1 MAEASQDSRPSDGK
15 RGATPNARRYPR
27 TDPAKFTHIAD
38 RWPRRC
44 AQGRRGGAASNG
56 GRLAMKRATSS
67 PLAKD
72 AASLSIFAEIARLI
86 AGPDTPQWLATHFK
100 RWASSLMLD
109 RFVESA
115 LQEAAMGK
123 SSDPHL
129 ESGARLQKAEARWWP
144 VRHGRFTYAGRRE
157 EVPGGWSA
165 GPKAATVNGRRS
177 AREREGGRHCRHR
190 RPDFCAHCRLS
201 MSMTKPNKVVER
213 ACISHIARDRVATS
227 KSR

>member
-38 RWPRRC
+38 RWPRCC

-86 AGPDTPQWLATHFK
+86 AGPDTPQRLATHFK
-100 RWASSLMLD
+100 RWASSLNWI
-109 RFVESA
+109 
-115 LQEAAMGK
+115 G
-123 SSDPHL
+123 SS
-129 ESGARLQKAEARWWP
+129 SR
-144 VRHGRFTYAGRRE
+144 Y
-157 EVPGGWSA
+157 
-165 GPKAATVNGRRS
+165 
-177 AREREGGRHCRHR
+177 CR
-190 RPDFCAHCRLS
+190 RPRWVGQAIR
-201 MSMTKPNKVVER
+201 
-213 ACISHIARDRVATS
+213 ISSREQGS
-227 KSR
+227 KSRGSMVAGQARSIHVRWPS

>member
-86 AGPDTPQWLATHFK
+86 AGPDTSQWLPTHFK

-115 LQEAAMGK
+115 L
-123 SSDPHL
+123 
-129 ESGARLQKAEARWWP
+129 R
-144 VRHGRFTYAGRRE
+144 
-157 EVPGGWSA
+157 
-165 GPKAATVNGRRS
+165 
-177 AREREGGRHCRHR
+177 R
-190 RPDFCAHCRLS
+190 RPRWVGQAIR
-201 MSMTKPNKVVER
+201 
-213 ACISHIARDRVATS
+213 ISNREQGS
-227 KSR
+227 KSRGPMVAGQARSIHARWPL

>member
-15 RGATPNARRYPR
+15 RGATPNAGRYPR

-115 LQEAAMGK
+115 LQEAAMGG

-129 ESGARLQKAEARWWP
+129 ESGARLKKPRPDGGRSGTVDSRTLAV
-144 VRHGRFTYAGRRE
+144 VRKCRE
-157 EVPGGWSA
+157 DGLR
-165 GPKAATVNGRRS
+165 GPKPPLSMDAARLGS
-177 AREREGGRHCRHR
+177 AEGGRHCRHR

-213 ACISHIARDRVATS
+213 ACIPHIARDRVATS